1 MNQSMA
7 HDHFSAIDDGLF
19 IRILSG
25 RPVTNEMD
33 GPLEAAILLLRLCF
47 LRSPCIFPRAVFTL
61 TGLPRV
67 FFYPPPAHG
76 G

>member
-19 IRILSG
+19 IIRILSG
-25 RPVTNEMD
+25 RPVTNEMDD

-47 LRSPCIFPRAVFTL
+47 LCSPCIFP
-61 TGLPRV
+61 
-67 FFYPPPAHG
+67 
-76 G
+76 